1 MGICK
6 CVKEQEGCGYGNGS
20 RIFLAD
26 VGQNWEKKKEEEK
39 EKEILQIFVT
49 VFCNSNANF

>member
-1 MGICK
+1 MW
-6 CVKEQEGCGYGNGS
+6 KEQEGCGYGNGS